1 MSDRRYSWH
10 FSTHIRLFEQGV
22 RGLGVLFEVEEYE
35 HCVFD
40 CNCFFLLSVFNTWGV
55 LFVVWG

>member
-1 MSDRRYSWH
+1 MCVYCYK
-10 FSTHIRLFEQGV
+10 RLFEQGV
-22 RGLGVLFEVEEYE
+22 RGLRVLFEVEEYE

>member
-1 MSDRRYSWH
+1 MCVYC
-10 FSTHIRLFEQGV
+10 FERLFGEV
-22 RGLGVLFEVEEYE
+22 LNVLRCLFEVEEYE